1 MITSAPAPEAT
12 VSAPANAAALIVS
25 TPPPPVTVARPE
37 SSALVPSVT
46 LFAPLAVVNF
56 STLEMLSKS
65 ASMIVAASALNV
77 IVSVAVPPSIVS
89 AEVSCAP
96 TMVMPSAAAPASMD
110 KS

>member
-1 MITSAPAPEAT
+1 MITSAPAPET
-12 VSAPANAAALIVS
+12 IVRTLSKLEALMVS
-25 TPPPPVTVARPE
+25 TSVPPVTVARAE
-37 SSALVPSVT
+37 SAALVPSVK
-46 LFAPLAVVNF
+46 LLAPLAVVNF